1 MTCQMFSMT
10 AAEFSL
16 YLGVIIVVSML
27 GLAFW
32 VWTQIRDLQL
42 SFKTL
47 DMTTNKLTNR
57 IRDNG
62 TSAVTGPPTQVDAIA
77 PQTEQVNSPEND
89 TDDIANEFNNVK
101 DIEDAEVAEDAEDAE
116 VDTDDVLEVAP
127 ADIDGIMNDIT
138 EVEAE
143 ETTDVIRETPIENA
157 PDYKKMKLGDLR
169 RIAEEKKVNGYKHMQ
184 KNDLIDALTAL

>member
-1 MTCQMFSMT
+1 MT

-47 DMTTNKLTNR
+47 DMTTNKLANR
-57 IRDNG
+57 IHDNG

-77 PQTEQVNSPEND
+77 PQTEQVNIPEND
-89 TDDIANEFNNVK
+89 TDDIANEFNNVE
-101 DIEDAEVAEDAEDAE
+101 DIEDTNETEE
-116 VDTDDVLEVAP
+116 DTDDVLDAAP